1 MSQCDK
7 DADNPIRL
15 RIRMGLFIFV
25 SLPLLDIGQRQPSSS
40 DSYLITSAQTAAGL
54 LAMMTHGRLE
64 DRLGPSRTRGYPV
77 RPYDFGHECVHVA
90 SLVCAWWQVTV
101 S

>member
-1 MSQCDK
+1 
-7 DADNPIRL
+7 
-15 RIRMGLFIFV
+15 
-25 SLPLLDIGQRQPSSS
+25 
-40 DSYLITSAQTAAGL
+40 
-54 LAMMTHGRLE
+54 MMTHGRLE

-77 RPYDFGHECVHVA
+77 RRYDFGHECVHVA

>member
-1 MSQCDK
+1 
-7 DADNPIRL
+7 
-15 RIRMGLFIFV
+15 
-25 SLPLLDIGQRQPSSS
+25 
-40 DSYLITSAQTAAGL
+40 
-54 LAMMTHGRLE
+54 MMTHGQLE

-77 RPYDFGHECVHVA
+77 RPYDVGHECVHVA